1 MRRETQA
8 REELVRANRQLEEY
22 RTTLPNL
29 PPDLQALTQEL
40 KQRNSE
46 VEQLRLQEK
55 QREQAESSLY
65 TEIDRLS
72 AAWETLDKE
81 LKSKVFDLS
90 AMEERLSK
98 LSVEVGYVISLHRDQ
113 SANVSCHT
121 HQKAKSENKFY
132 SAMREKEGIENERKN
147 LARNGEKQSK
157 LIEKVV
163 EEKTNLS
170 QQIVSG
176 GFCDLIDFRML
187 N

>member
-22 RTTLPNL
+22 RATLPNL

-55 QREQAESSLY
+55 QREQAETSLY

-98 LSVEVGYVISLHRDQ
+98 LSVEVGL
-113 SANVSCHT
+113 CHLP
-121 HQKAKSENKFY
+121 SP
-132 SAMREKEGIENERKN
+132 
-147 LARNGEKQSK
+147 
-157 LIEKVV
+157 
-163 EEKTNLS
+163 
-170 QQIVSG
+170 
-176 GFCDLIDFRML
+176 
-187 N
+187 

>member
-1 MRRETQA
+1 MSRW
-8 REELVRANRQLEEY
+8 V
-22 RTTLPNL
+22 
-29 PPDLQALTQEL
+29 
-40 KQRNSE
+40 
-46 VEQLRLQEK
+46 
-55 QREQAESSLY
+55 
-65 TEIDRLS
+65 
-72 AAWETLDKE
+72 
-81 LKSKVFDLS
+81 
-90 AMEERLSK
+90 
-98 LSVEVGYVISLHRDQ
+98 YVISLHRDQ
-113 SANVSCHT
+113 FANVSCHT

-132 SAMREKEGIENERKN
+132 SAKREKEGIENERKN